1 MTTPCFVY
9 SLRNKIDTSAED
21 ALREWANSY
30 LDASLTGWM
39 STVADF
45 KVLHELPADWYD
57 QGVLFTKTRELRWH
71 RQGTRVEALLLSDLS
86 IEGLRHMSGS
96 WTSEAQQVY
105 LQDLSA
111 RHIRPT
117 MRQYPHGSSNGQLSV
132 KIYRRDGITMVLSP
146 RQWQ

>member
-1 MTTPCFVY
+1 MTTPCYVY
-9 SLRNKIDTSAED
+9 LLRNKIDMPVDD

-45 KVLHELPADWYD
+45 KVLPELPAHWYD
-57 QGVLFTKTRELRWH
+57 QGVLFTTTCELRWH
-71 RQGTRVEALLLSDLS
+71 RQGVRVEALLLSDLPVT
-86 IEGLRHMSGS
+86 GLRHMSGS
-96 WTSEAQQVY
+96 WTSEAKQVY

-117 MRQYPHGSSNGQLSV
+117 MRQYPHGSNNGQLSV
-132 KIYRRDGITMVLSP
+132 KIYRRNGITMVLSP